1 VVREIIEKRYPFSKV
16 KEANVLVFPSLEAAN
31 VSYKLL
37 NRLGNAQ
44 TIGPILLGLGAPIQV
59 MQTGDEVRDIV
70 NVAAVAALDAAER
83 RPGGNNRKLA
93 AKPKVSTKASVKT
106 NGRAKRKVRN

>member
-1 VVREIIEKRYPFSKV
+1 
-16 KEANVLVFPSLEAAN
+16 VLVFPSLEAAN

-70 NVAAVAALDAAER
+70 NMAAVAALDAAER
-83 RPGGNNRKLA
+83 KIGGNHKKPVS
-93 AKPKVSTKASVKT
+93 KPKAVTSAGVKP
-106 NGRAKRKVRN
+106 NGRAKRKVR

>member
-1 VVREIIEKRYPFSKV
+1 
-16 KEANVLVFPSLEAAN
+16 LEAAN

-59 MQTGDEVRDIV
+59 LQTGDEVRDIV
-70 NVAAVAALDAAER
+70 NMAAVAVLDAAER
-83 RPGGNNRKLA
+83 ENRANQKKSVQK
-93 AKPKVSTKASVKT
+93 AKNADKVSVKPNGKA
-106 NGRAKRKVRN
+106 NR